1 MYLSEEA
8 LILLI
13 VEALIRKKQ
22 GKTEGKSCGCSIE
35 KEMKKIE
42 MEDKAKTVLPL
53 SPMMSKRGPDVSGVV
68 KPLDAPVFTSGS
80 VLSSLPASSRS
91 MVSSRGLPPS
101 PRSMVS
107 LSGLP
112 PSPRS
117 VASRS
122 TKLPPSPSIGL
133 TSKLPPSPSI
143 GLTSKLPPSPRS
155 VSTLPPSPRNSKV
168 SALSSLSYKSG
179 GLPKIQKSP
188 VATRTSLPTLS
199 SLTQLK

>member
-1 MYLSEEA
+1 MYLSEDA

-13 VEALIRKKQ
+13 IEALIRKKQ

-53 SPMMSKRGPDVSGVV
+53 SPMMSKRGPVSGVV
-68 KPLDAPVFTSGS
+68 KPLDVPVFTSGS
-80 VLSSLPASSRS
+80 VLSSLPPSPRS

-107 LSGLP
+107 SSGLP

-117 VASRS
+117 MVSMPVAP
-122 TKLPPSPSIGL
+122 KLPPSPSIGL
-133 TSKLPPSPSI
+133 A
-143 GLTSKLPPSPRS
+143 SKLPPSPRS